1 VGQQSV
7 GGVPRPVLLALGAA
21 GLALAL
27 LLVGAL
33 IGGWQPFSPQP
44 DVLTFGADGDL
55 EQFVLFD
62 GQCARGELAAGGSFG
77 PAADA
82 QCGEPHDVEVV
93 AARAPIDQSRPVTYP
108 GEAAMAAFGRAYCA
122 LYIDSDVLVPTASG
136 VDREDLRMTA
146 VVPNKAAFDD
156 PRSAGST
163 SGARQVSCVISRGDG
178 EQLTDRFS
186 VI

>member
-1 VGQQSV
+1 MS
-7 GGVPRPVLLALGAA
+7 RPVALAA
-21 GLALAL
+21 GAVVLAL
-27 LLVGAL
+27 LLLLAGAML
-33 IGGWQPFSPQP
+33 GGHRPFAAQP

-62 GQCARGELAAGGSFG
+62 GQCARGELVAGGSFG
-77 PAADA
+77 ASADA

-93 AARAPIDQSRPVTYP
+93 AARAPIDQGRPVSYP
-108 GEAAMAAFGRAYCA
+108 GEAAMRDFGRAYCA
-122 LYIDSDVLVPTASG
+122 LFVDSDLLVPTSSG

-146 VVPNKAAFDD
+146 VVPSEAAFND

-163 SGARQVSCVISRGDG
+163 SGARQVSCVISRSDG